1 MVEHSALNRDIGV
14 LFPGCL
20 LICPRTLMERLFGYE
35 PKSGGSTPSED
46 AIWCDTQVGE
56 GVGLLNR

>member
-1 MVEHSALNRDIGV
+1 MVERSALNRDIGV
-14 LFPGCL
+14 QFPGCL

-46 AIWCDTQVGE
+46 TMV
-56 GVGLLNR
+56 